1 MTQSKEKPK
10 SVVLCKILG
19 EGKGPGKG
27 EGKEKRM
34 GKGKG
39 MESGLEG
46 GSPIEE
52 AVGAGTGPEPSTQD
66 QVLMLTS

>member
-39 MESGLEG
+39 MGKERKGRES
-46 GSPIEE
+46 
-52 AVGAGTGPEPSTQD
+52 
-66 QVLMLTS
+66 